1 MSESDDLEP
10 RNQEIAGF
18 LTDLASSKPAPGGGS
33 AAAVAGALSAALSSM
48 VANLTLGKEKYQD
61 VEEEF
66 EALLDEAETLREEFL
81 DSIEEDIEA
90 YNRVMDAYGAPRD
103 TAEEEQQRKEAIQE
117 ALKGATE
124 PPFKMAELALEVLDL
139 AKKCSVDGN
148 QHAVTDA
155 GASAILAEATV
166 RTSLLNVDINLS
178 SISDKDFVEEKTAR
192 RNELSSEA
200 IEKSE
205 DIVAIMEEKI

>member
-10 RNQEIAGF
+10 RRQEIAGF

>member
-1 MSESDDLEP
+1 MTDADDIEPRDQDLE
-10 RNQEIAGF
+10 AF
-18 LTDLASSKPAPGGGS
+18 LEDLASSKPAPGGGS
-33 AAAVAGALSAALSSM
+33 AAAVAGGLSAALTSM
-48 VANLTLGKEKYQD
+48 VANLTVGKERYEA
-61 VEEEF
+61 VEDDFNELLERAEE
-66 EALLDEAETLREEFL
+66 LREEFL
-81 DSIEEDIEA
+81 NSIQEDIEA
-90 YNRVMDAYGAPRD
+90 YNRVMDAYGAPKD
-103 TAEEEQQRKEAIQE
+103 TPEEKEKRKEEIQK

-139 AKKCSVDGN
+139 AHKCSIDGN

-178 SISDKDFVEEKTAR
+178 SISDEEFVKERTDR
-192 RNELSSEA
+192 RNRLSREA

-205 DIVAIMEEKI
+205 EIVGTMEENI